1 MQMYSG
7 KTAQFDFS
15 KIAIVNEPSRHTT
28 HSVQMHLVKYMYIWV
43 KGMQGYM
50 LRLLYIYWYWILP
63 NKQKLALVYV
73 CEHHKP
79 FLQCPFASY
88 TIYIVFFLFFI

>member
-1 MQMYSG
+1 
-7 KTAQFDFS
+7 
-15 KIAIVNEPSRHTT
+15 
-28 HSVQMHLVKYMYIWV
+28 MHLVKYMYIWV

-88 TIYIVFFLFFI
+88 TIYIFFFYIYKIGKYFYQSVPVAQTVDRTEES